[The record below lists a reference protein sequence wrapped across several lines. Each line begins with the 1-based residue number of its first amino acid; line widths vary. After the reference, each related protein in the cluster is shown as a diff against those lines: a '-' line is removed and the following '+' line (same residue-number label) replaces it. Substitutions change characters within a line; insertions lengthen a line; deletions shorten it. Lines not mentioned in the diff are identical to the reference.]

1 MKKDL
6 TALVDRIEND
16 VKDFA
21 DSYSYL
27 ASEAENMTNEEFNFV
42 SSSLDGKLD
51 DIVLAFSEL
60 RKAIDDR
67 CSD

>member
-1 MKKDL
+1 MEKDL
-6 TALVDRIEND
+6 AALVDRLEND

-27 ASEAENMTNEEFNFV
+27 ANEAENMTDEEFNFV
-42 SSSLDGKLD
+42 ASSLDDKLD

-60 RKAIDDR
+60 RKAIDNR